1 MKVSTGTPP
10 PAPSRPNA
18 SRGRWPL
25 RDYPAV
31 VWLLA
36 AVVVAI
42 AHQAVPSA
50 RWLMVHLVLLGAIT
64 HSIMVWSTY
73 FTQALLKTPP
83 TLDDRRVQ
91 ARRLWLLLL
100 GVLAVLVGVP
110 TAQLALVVAGAA
122 AVVVAVVWHAVQ
134 LVRRLR
140 RALPGR
146 FRITI
151 RYYLAACAFLPVGIT
166 AGVLLARGLPGDWH
180 GRLLVAHTMVNLL
193 GWVGLT
199 VTGTLLT
206 LWPTILRTRI
216 DERAERWAKQALPVL
231 AGALLLTLAGTLVD
245 QRPLALAGIVVYA
258 LGICWWGRA
267 LLRPARTR
275 PPRSFAAASVAAGLV
290 WLLVGLV
297 VVAITVARADS
308 WAEVANAF
316 TPATAIFVVGVAAQV
331 LLGALSYLLPVAIGG
346 GPAKVK
352 AATAA
357 FDSYG
362 ALRIMMAN
370 AALVLCLLPVPSWVL
385 VVCSV
390 LVLVALAWFLP
401 LVGVALAARR
411 KAGEPGTLAPPPR
424 AAEQETTFWR
434 RGQLMGALVAVLLA
448 VSVGVAV
455 DPAAAGLGTTSDSG
469 ADSAAVAATGETTT
483 VQVSAQDMR
492 FVPDTVTVPAG
503 DRLVIELTNDDPTTV
518 HDLTVGGVTSDRLAP
533 GESQTLDVGVV
544 GEDLDGWCTV
554 AGHRQ
559 MGMVF
564 TVLAEGGAAAAPE
577 PTAGTGDAAGTSP
590 DHGDAQDQGPSAVD
604 TPIEAV
610 VPAELP
616 PLTDETTH
624 RLTLAVEEVELEVA
638 PGVWQRRW
646 TFGGTVPGPT
656 LHGRVGDTFEITLVN
671 DGSMGHSIDFHA
683 GALAPDE
690 PMRTIAPGESLTY
703 TFTAERAG
711 IWMYHCA
718 TEPMSVHIGA
728 GMFGAVVIE
737 PDDLPEVDR
746 SYVLVQSETFLGA
759 DHEAGEASEVDA
771 DKVLAEDPDY
781 VTFNGIAGQYDQE
794 PLTARTGETVRF
806 WVLDAGPNR
815 PSSFHVVGGQF
826 DTVYS
831 EGAYLLKDGQGP
843 LDGAGHGGAQ
853 ALALA
858 AAQGGFVEL
867 TLPEAGHYPFISHV
881 MVDAERGAHGILA
894 VTD

>member
-1 MKVSTGTPP
+1 MKDSGGPSTAPPRPGGT
-10 PAPSRPNA
+10 
-18 SRGRWPL
+18 RGRWPL

-64 HSIMVWSTY
+64 HAIMVWSTY
-73 FTQALLKTPP
+73 FAQALLKTPP
-83 TLDDRRVQ
+83 TLDDRKVQ
-91 ARRLWLLLL
+91 ANRLWLLLL
-100 GVLAVLVGVP
+100 GVLTVLVGVP
-110 TAQLALVVAGAA
+110 TAQLTLVIAGA
-122 AVVVAVVWHAVQ
+122 VAVASAVIWHAVQ

-146 FRITI
+146 FRVTL
-151 RYYLAACAFLPVGIT
+151 RYYLAACAFLPVGLT
-166 AGVLLARGLPGDWH
+166 AGVLLAYGLPGGWH
-180 GRLLVAHTMVNLL
+180 GRLLVTHTMVNLL

-216 DERAERWAKQALPVL
+216 DDRAERWARQALPVL
-231 AGALLLTLAGTLVD
+231 VTALLLTVAG
-245 QRPLALAGIVVYA
+245 ALADLRALVVVGVIGYT
-258 LGICWWGRA
+258 LGVCWWGRA
-267 LLRPARTR
+267 LLQPARSR

-297 VVAITVARADS
+297 LVTVIVARAGS
-308 WAEVANAF
+308 WAEVADAY
-316 TPATAIFVVGVAAQV
+316 TPATTIFVVGVAAQV

-346 GPAKVK
+346 GPAKVT

-362 ALRIMMAN
+362 ALRIATAN

-385 VVCSV
+385 VACSV
-390 LVLVALAWFLP
+390 LLLVTLAGFLP
-401 LVGVALAARR
+401 LVGVAIAARR
-411 KAGEPGTLAPPPR
+411 RAGEPGTSAPPPR
-424 AAEQETTFWR
+424 ATEQEVAFWR
-434 RGQLMGALVAVLLA
+434 RGQLIGALVAVLLA
-448 VSVGVAV
+448 VGIGVAV
-455 DPAAAGLGTTSDSG
+455 DPAAAGLGGVGNGPTEAG
-469 ADSAAVAATGETTT
+469 VAATGETTT
-483 VQVSAQDMR
+483 VQVSARDMH
-492 FVPDTVTVPAG
+492 FYPDTVTVPAG

-518 HDLTVGGVTSDRLAP
+518 HDLTIGGVTSDRLAQK
-533 GESQTLDVGVV
+533 ESQTIDVGVV
-544 GEDLDGWCTV
+544 GEKLNGWCTV

-564 TVLAEGGAAAAPE
+564 TVLAEGAAPKPSE
-577 PTAGTGDAAGTSP
+577 GTDDAARTSP
-590 DHGDAQDQGPSAVD
+590 DHDRSHDQGLSAADVQD
-604 TPIEAV
+604 V

-616 PLTDETTH
+616 TLTGDTTH
-624 RLTLAVEEVELEVA
+624 RLTLEVEEVELEVA

-646 TFGGTVPGPT
+646 TFGGKVPGPT

-671 DGSMGHSIDFHA
+671 DGSIGHSIDFHA
-683 GALAPDE
+683 GSLAPDE
-690 PMRTIAPGESLTY
+690 PMRTIAPGKSLTY
-703 TFTAERAG
+703 RFTAERAG

-718 TEPMSVHIGA
+718 TDPMSVHIGA

-746 SYVLVQSETFLGA
+746 SYLLVQSEAFVRA
-759 DHEAGEASEVDA
+759 DQQAGSAAEVNA
-771 DKVLAEDPDY
+771 DGVVAEEPDY
-781 VTFNGIAGQYDQE
+781 VTFNGIAGQYDQQ
-794 PLTARTGETVRF
+794 PLTARVGEAVRF

-831 EGAYLLKDGQGP
+831 EGAYLLRAGQGP
-843 LDGAGHGGAQ
+843 LDGAASGGAQ

-858 AAQGGFVEL
+858 PAQGGFVEL
-867 TLPEAGHYPFISHV
+867 TMPEAGHYPFVSHL
-881 MVDAERGAHGILA
+881 MVDAERGAHGILE